1 MLRDEW
7 GHDAAVG
14 RARRMTMSAR
24 PESPTGAGPLDA
36 TTPRH
41 RNACPDAP
49 RPSVQAHRESVVRR
63 LLARGVSAP
72 TLIALLPD
80 FRPVIDRLS
89 GRR

>member
-1 MLRDEW
+1 
-7 GHDAAVG
+7 
-14 RARRMTMSAR
+14 MSAR
-24 PESPTGAGPLDA
+24 PESPAGAGPRDA
-36 TTPRH
+36 SPPRH
-41 RNACPDAP
+41 RPACPDAP

-63 LLARGVSAP
+63 LLAHGLSAT